1 MTLRIGFDLSIRA
14 FNRAGNARYAQSL
27 FDALRAQA
35 SHSDLTL
42 VPLALPAPFNAL
54 SAGPKRKAV
63 TLFWELVYVPFLLP
77 ALCRRHQCDLLHATS
92 PMPLRAMPLPVV
104 ATVMDAIP
112 LLFPEWFTP
121 VMGARLRRWLR
132 RTVTHADYLISIS
145 ENTAG
150 DIQRLFPERA
160 IPITVT
166 HLGSFLDSF
175 EPAEQVAPPHG
186 RPYILSVGTLEP
198 RKNLST
204 VLEAFARLAAGMAEP
219 PDLVVAGAT
228 GWMAGD
234 VERRVAKLGLLDRI
248 RLVGFVTDAEL
259 RLLYRDASMLVYPS
273 LYEGFG
279 IPPLEAMGQ
288 GCPVISS
295 NVSSLPE
302 VIGDAGLLVDPTS
315 VQQVADAMRVVL
327 EDQELAG
334 SLRRLGH
341 QRAEQFS
348 WSRCARETEDVYR
361 AMLGLPGASNTER
374 VSGNKV

>member
-1 MTLRIGFDLSIRA
+1 MTLRIGFDLSILA

-27 FDALRAQA
+27 FEALRDQTSRSGLA
-35 SHSDLTL
+35 L
-42 VPLALPAPFNAL
+42 VPLGLPAPFHAP

-77 ALCRRHQCDLLHATS
+77 ALCKRHGCDLLHATS

-104 ATVMDAIP
+104 GTVMDAIP

-132 RTVTHADYLISIS
+132 KTVAHADHLIAIS
-145 ENTAG
+145 ENTAR
-150 DIQRLFPERA
+150 DIERLFPERA
-160 IPITVT
+160 VPITVT

-175 EPAEQVAPPHG
+175 EPAEPAALPHG

-204 VLEAFARLAAGMAEP
+204 VLEAYARLAAGMAGP
-219 PDLVVAGAT
+219 PDLVVVGAT

-234 VERRVAKLGLLDRI
+234 VEKRVEELGLGGRV
-248 RLVGFVTDAEL
+248 RLAGFVTDAEL

-279 IPPLEAMGQ
+279 IPPLEAMGE

-295 NVSSLPE
+295 SISSLPE
-302 VIGDAGLLVDPTS
+302 VVGDAGLLVDPTS
-315 VQQVADAMRVVL
+315 VQQVADAMRAVL
-327 EDQELAG
+327 EDQELAS
-334 SLRRLGH
+334 SLGKLGR
-341 QRAEQFS
+341 QRADLFS
-348 WSRCARETEDVYR
+348 WKKCATSTLGVYKVTGV
-361 AMLGLPGASNTER
+361 APQLPPA
-374 VSGNKV
+374 